1 MDETSLIQCE
11 TDTDGI
17 AVVTLNRPE
26 KFNALTD
33 AMVQLLHDTLQAAAQ
48 DEAVRVILLTGAGR
62 AFCTGGDVGGMDK
75 QTPHEIIN
83 KLRRPFD
90 QNSPPDFQT
99 RHTYFP
105 AIPKPIIAVINGPA
119 VGIGLLY
126 ALASDVRFAADDA
139 VFTTGYAR
147 LGFGAEYG
155 IAWFLEHVV
164 GHAAAMDLLLSSR
177 KVRGAEVKELGLAN
191 FVVPGSELM
200 ERARAYARDMA
211 TGCSPQSFAFI
222 KRQMWAVP
230 GQTLAEN
237 VRACNADMLVTN
249 DSHDFYE
256 GQAAFLEKRAP
267 RFEPLKLGD
276 AGRHAR

>member
-1 MDETSLIQCE
+1 MGDASHILCEIDESGLAT
-11 TDTDGI
+11 
-17 AVVTLNRPE
+17 VTINRPD

-33 AMVQLLHDTLQAAAQ
+33 EMVQDLHDTLMHAAA

-75 QTPHEIIN
+75 QTPRQIIN

-105 AIPKPIIAVINGPA
+105 AIPKPLIAVINGPV

-126 ALASDVRFAADDA
+126 ALACDVRFAADDA

-155 IAWFLEHVV
+155 IAWFLEHAV
-164 GHAAAMDLLLSSR
+164 GHAAALDLLLSSR
-177 KVRGAEVKELGLAN
+177 KVKGEEVRELGLAN
-191 FVVPGSELM
+191 FVVPKDELM
-200 ERARAYARDMA
+200 ARARAYAGDMA
-211 TGCSPQSFAFI
+211 SGCSPQSFAFI

-230 GQTLAEN
+230 NQTLAEN
-237 VRACNADMLVTN
+237 VRVCNFDMLTTN
-249 DSHDFYE
+249 DSPDFHE
-256 GQAAFLEKRAP
+256 GQRAFLEKRPP
-267 RFEPLKLGD
+267 RFPPLRLPE
-276 AGRHAR
+276 